1 VARQNRKAGALAPA
15 QPYDPTDMSKPP
27 ILVTRRIPS
36 SILARLEEAC
46 EVDLHDRGDL
56 PYNDLLNRIAGK
68 QGLLAVVTDAIDRA
82 VIETGADLKVIST
95 IAVGY
100 NNIDV
105 AAARDRGIVVTNTPD
120 ILTESTADLTWTL
133 ILGVMR
139 RVVEGDRLVR
149 RGQWKGFALD
159 FMLGNDLYGKQLGI
173 VGFGRIGR
181 AVAARASAFGMRVAY
196 VARVGRPPAEPL
208 YSPVSGSPSLDVA
221 RDALTLRQAQGHPEP
236 GRGAS
241 DSRRA
246 IAAEAMPL
254 DRLLSTSD
262 VVSLHCPLTAETKHL
277 INQTTLMRMKR
288 GAYLI
293 SAARGPIVDESALV
307 WALENRVIAGAALDV
322 YEREPEIH
330 PKLPAFEN
338 VVLSPHLGSSAIE
351 TRTAMIDLAARNVIA
366 VLAGEPAITPVL

>member
-1 VARQNRKAGALAPA
+1 
-15 QPYDPTDMSKPP
+15 MSKPP

-36 SILARLEEAC
+36 SILRRLEEVC
-46 EVDLHDRGDL
+46 DVDLHDEGDL
-56 PYNDLLNRIAGK
+56 PHDQLLSRVAGK
-68 QGLLAVVTDAIDRA
+68 QGLLAVVTDTIDRA
-82 VIETGADLKVIST
+82 VLEAGRDLKVIST

-100 NNIDV
+100 NNIDI
-105 AAARDRGIVVTNTPD
+105 AAARERGIVVTNTPD

-159 FMLGNDLYGKQLGI
+159 FMLGSDLHGKQLGI

-181 AVAARASAFGMRVAY
+181 AVASRAPAFGMRVAY
-196 VARVGRPPAEPL
+196 AARVGRPFAEPL
-208 YSPVSGSPSLDVA
+208 LI
-221 RDALTLRQAQGHPEP
+221 P
-236 GRGAS
+236 GTS
-241 DSRRA
+241 TP
-246 IAAEAMPL
+246 IAAEGMPL

-262 VVSLHCPLTAETKHL
+262 VVSLHCPLTADTKHL

-293 SAARGPIVDESALV
+293 SAARGPIVDEAALV
-307 WALENRVIAGAALDV
+307 WALENRLIAGAALDV

-330 PKLPAFEN
+330 PKLPTFEN

-366 VLAGEPAITPVL
+366 VLTGERPITPV

>member
-1 VARQNRKAGALAPA
+1 V
-15 QPYDPTDMSKPP
+15 SKPP

-36 SILARLEEAC
+36 SVLRTLEEYC
-46 EVDLHDRGDL
+46 DVDLHDRGDL
-56 PYNDLLNRIAGK
+56 PHDELLRRVAGK
-68 QGLLAVVTDAIDRA
+68 QGLLAVVTDAIDRGVLEA
-82 VIETGADLKVIST
+82 GRDLKVVST

-105 AAARDRGIVVTNTPD
+105 ATARERGIIVTNTPD

-159 FMLGNDLYGKQLGI
+159 FMLGSDLRGKQLGI

-181 AVAARASAFGMRVAY
+181 AVAARAPAFGMRVAY
-196 VARVGRPPAEPL
+196 VMRPGRSDSVPPLNPD
-208 YSPVSGSPSLDVA
+208 SRFPI
-221 RDALTLRQAQGHPEP
+221 PEP
-236 GRGAS
+236 
-241 DSRRA
+241 
-246 IAAEAMPL
+246 MPL

-262 VVSLHCPLTAETKHL
+262 VVSLHCPLTDETKHL

-293 SAARGPIVDESALV
+293 SAARGPVVDEAALV
-307 WALENRVIAGAALDV
+307 WGLENRLIAGAALDV

-330 PKLPAFEN
+330 PKLTTFEN

-366 VLAGEPAITPVL
+366 VLQGQPAITPIP